1 MPNSGGYEKPTQQN
15 SRESARV
22 AAFPPASPEQRTGA
36 GPLGAHRL
44 AKRAHIAQLDGT
56 LPFPLPSQPR
66 SPLPQPTNRSSHLLK
81 YPMEA
86 HRCLENKSRTIQTQH
101 RKELWNM
108 YVYMY
113 IYASFKM
120 YCHQQLILK
129 YIYLR
134 SLLSTLH
141 HGTGLKTFARP
152 LNH

>member
-1 MPNSGGYEKPTQQN
+1 MWKAHTTAQQRN
-15 SRESARV
+15 RPCASSSAREPR
-22 AAFPPASPEQRTGA
+22 AAGRVLGPVGA
-36 GPLGAHRL
+36 RCL
-44 AKRAHIAQLDGT
+44 AKQAHTARLDGT
-56 LPFPLPSQPR
+56 LRFPLPSQPR
-66 SPLPQPTNRSSHLLK
+66 SLLPQPTNRSSHLLK

-101 RKELWNM
+101 RKELQNM
-108 YVYMY
+108 YVYTY

-120 YCHQQLILK
+120 YCHQQLSLK

-134 SLLSTLH
+134 SLLCMLH